1 MGTARYT
8 IVGFCVVFMICL
20 GMTVGAFAQSVEIK
34 VGFVDL
40 QRVIDSSEE
49 GKRAQAEMKKKADEL
64 AQQAR
69 QMQQEMQKI
78 KTDYETQALALTPE
92 ARTQKRDE
100 LVKLERDYN
109 RFVQDSQTELRALE
123 QRALKQLL
131 EEIGKLV
138 VEYGKTNNY
147 TLIFEAGNIL
157 YGSDNI
163 ELTQEIINLHN
174 QRNQ

>member
-1 MGTARYT
+1 MVTAKYT
-8 IVGFCVVFMICL
+8 IVGFCVVCMICL
-20 GMTVGAFAQSVEIK
+20 GMAVSAFAQSAEIK

-40 QRVIDSSEE
+40 QRVIDASEE

-64 AQQAR
+64 AQKAR

-92 ARTQKRDE
+92 ARSEKRDE
-100 LVKLERDYN
+100 LAKLERDYS
-109 RFVQDSQTELRALE
+109 RFVKDSQTELRALE

-131 EEIGKLV
+131 EEVGKLV

-147 TLIFEAGNIL
+147 TVIFEAGNIL
-157 YGSDNI
+157 YGSNNI
-163 ELTQEIINLHN
+163 ELTQEIINLHDS
-174 QRNQ
+174 RNQ